1 MSSHKVDISHK
12 TIFFIAGFLALIWA
26 LFQIRDVI
34 ILLFVAIIFMSAL
47 YPILEWL
54 EKFKVPK
61 VLGIIIIYIFVIG
74 VITGLISLVVT
85 PLAEQTAN
93 LVQTLPKT
101 IEHLLPPG
109 TIDPSLLRQ
118 EFSDI
123 SKNILTFT
131 VAIFTNLITL
141 ISILVLTFYLLL
153 EREKLDQLLAQF
165 FIGRE
170 ERIKNISRQIEDKL
184 GSWMRGQISL
194 SIIISVLVYIAL
206 TLLSVPFAL
215 PLAILAGLLE
225 VVPVIGPII
234 SSIPAILIAYITS
247 PVLALIVAG
256 VFFVIQ
262 QAENHFIVPQ
272 VMKKAVG
279 LNPLIVILAVAIGGK
294 LLGITGALLA
304 VPITVVIQII
314 TEDVLKEEKLT

>member
-1 MSSHKVDISHK
+1 MNHKVDISHK

-47 YPILEWL
+47 HPILEGL
-54 EKFKVPK
+54 EKFKIPK
-61 VLGIIIIYIFVIG
+61 VIGIIIIYIFVIG
-74 VITGLISLVVT
+74 AITGLISLVVT
-85 PLAEQTAN
+85 PLAEQTTN
-93 LVQTLPKT
+93 LVQTLPRT

-109 TIDPSLLRQ
+109 TIDSSLLRQ

-131 VAIFTNLITL
+131 VAIFNNLITL

-153 EREKLDQLLAQF
+153 EREKLDHLLAQF
-165 FIGRE
+165 FIGRK
-170 ERIKNISRQIEDKL
+170 ERIKNITRQIEDKL
-184 GSWMRGQISL
+184 GAWMRGQISL
-194 SIIISVLVYIAL
+194 SIIISVLVYVAL
-206 TLLSVPFAL
+206 TLLSVPYAL

-234 SSIPAILIAYITS
+234 SAIPAILIAYITS
-247 PVLALIVAG
+247 PVLALMVAG
-256 VFFVIQ
+256 AFFVIQ

-314 TEDVLKEEKLT
+314 TEDVLKEEKNS